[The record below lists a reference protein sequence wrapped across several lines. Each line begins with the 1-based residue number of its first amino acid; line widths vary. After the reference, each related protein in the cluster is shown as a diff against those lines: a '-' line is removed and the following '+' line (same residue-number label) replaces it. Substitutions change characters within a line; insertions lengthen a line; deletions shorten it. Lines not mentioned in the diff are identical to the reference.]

1 MSISSHETNARL
13 APATSGSKG
22 VFRQLRA
29 IRRVRHR
36 LTRELLFALLRRH
49 ASKHG
54 MGFIGT
60 TGFRRPS
67 IDSDIVALVVIIAM
81 GAGSFWFG
89 QASRETLGGCTTNP
103 PSMEFVPELDVAMTV
118 KSGVGCAFWARV
130 MTTFV
135 DSLDIVTPPR
145 HGTLRTRGLS
155 GVIYR
160 PDKDYLGEDAF
171 AFVRQGA
178 SQYHKGSS
186 LVRVEVS
193 VE

>member
-1 MSISSHETNARL
+1 MSISSLETDARL
-13 APATSGSKG
+13 DPATSGPNG
-22 VFRQLRA
+22 VFRKLKV

-36 LTRELLFALLRRH
+36 LTRELLFTFLRRH
-49 ASKHG
+49 GRKPG
-54 MGFIGT
+54 MAFIGAT
-60 TGFRRPS
+60 ALGKSS
-67 IDSDIVALVVIIAM
+67 IDRDIVTLVVIIVAV
-81 GAGSFWFG
+81 AGSFWFG

-103 PSMEFVPELDVAMTV
+103 PSMEFVPELNVAMTV
-118 KSGVGCAFWARV
+118 KSGVGCAIWARV

-135 DSLDIVTPPR
+135 DTLDVVTPPR

-160 PDKDYLGEDAF
+160 PDKDYVGEDAF

-178 SQYHKGSS
+178 SQYHKGVS